1 MNETLNLI
9 KESFEQWYNGK
20 LQKDEPPV
28 SIAINYSDVQT
39 LSIKAYHTIKLEVQA
54 IGIREGKSFM
64 VPLFMLQENYN
75 HGVTSEQKAKEGL
88 TKKLLIEMFD
98 YPASTVVCKS

>member
-39 LSIKAYHTIKLEVQA
+39 LSIKAYHTIKFEVQA

-75 HGVTSEQKAKEGL
+75 HGVTSEQEAKEEL